1 MSVLQVSSLN
11 KSFGANKAVNNVDL
25 NIKAGEIVALI
36 GPNGAGKTTT
46 FNLINGQLQA
56 DSGEILL
63 LNKKLDHAN
72 PVKIANLGV
81 GRTFQIAE
89 VFTSLTVIENVQM
102 AILANQGQVLNMLS
116 KVSRMHMLKAMAL
129 LKQVG
134 MQEQAYKACSELA
147 YGNVKRLELAMALA
161 SDPKLFL
168 MDEPTAGMAPAERQA
183 LMALVKK
190 IAKQNNMAILFTE
203 HSMDVVFGFAE
214 HIVVM
219 AQGSI
224 VATGSPE
231 EIQNNEQVKKIYFG
245 GDSSNIN
252 TINAGIKN
260 TDIHNADKNNVDIG
274 SCNNSDKDAA
284 MISLDNSFES
294 HTKSGSN
301 KAHSGNVFH
310 NDNTDNAPLLQ
321 IKNLKSFYGAAQVLF
336 DLNLDINQGEVVA
349 LLGLN
354 GAGKSTTFKSI
365 MGMMK
370 NTQGEINFAN
380 NTISKLESHK
390 ISRLGLGY
398 VPEDRRIFTD
408 LTVLENLNCSK
419 QAKRY
424 WPNGDAAPYWSTE
437 QLFKFFPNL
446 EKAMHRYGDQMSG
459 GEQQMLSV
467 ARTLMGNPYLVLL
480 DEPSEGVAPIIVQA
494 MVDMIKI
501 IKASGVSVL
510 LAEQNTDFAKQVAD
524 RAYVLEKGQIIFSGS
539 MDEATSAINGEGL
552 RLPANK

>member
-1 MSVLQVSSLN
+1 MSVLQVNALN
-11 KSFGANKAVNNVDL
+11 KSFGANKAVNNIDL

-63 LNKKLDHAN
+63 LNKKLNQAN
-72 PVKIANLGV
+72 PVKIAHLGV

-102 AILANQGQVLNMLS
+102 AILAHQGQVLNMLS
-116 KVSRMHMLKAMAL
+116 KLSRMHTLKAMAL

-134 MQEQAYKACSELA
+134 LQEQAHKACSQLA

-190 IAKQNNMAILFTE
+190 IAKQNNMAVLFTE

-224 VATGSPE
+224 VAQGTPE
-231 EIQNNEQVKKIYFG
+231 EIQNNQEVKKVYFG
-245 GDSSNIN
+245 GE
-252 TINAGIKN
+252 
-260 TDIHNADKNNVDIG
+260 
-274 SCNNSDKDAA
+274 NNSD
-284 MISLDNSFES
+284 SLDIVAPANNTEN
-294 HTKSGSN
+294 TK
-301 KAHSGNVFH
+301 
-310 NDNTDNAPLLQ
+310 NTLLQ
-321 IKNLKSFYGAAQVLF
+321 IKNLNSFYGAAQALF
-336 DLNLDINQGEVVA
+336 DLNLEIKQGEVVA

-370 NTQGEINFAN
+370 NTQGDISFAN
-380 NTISKLESHK
+380 HNISKLESHK
-390 ISRLGLGY
+390 ISKLGLGY

-408 LTVLENLNCSK
+408 LTVLENLNCGK

-424 WPNGDAAPYWSTE
+424 WPNGDAAPYWSIE
-437 QLFKFFPNL
+437 QLFKFFPNI
-446 EKAMHRYGDQMSG
+446 EKAMHRYGNQMSG

-510 LAEQNTDFAKQVAD
+510 LAEQNTDFARQVAD
-524 RAYVLEKGQIIFSGS
+524 RAYVLEKGQIVFSGS
-539 MDEATSAINGEGL
+539 MEEATSAINGEGL